1 MTVNYREVERTVE
14 FDPIDGWLYRVV
26 DTKYG
31 VLVKRTAEADRPMWS
46 HSILTQIYQPN
57 ANEFVPACRADNPWL
72 PNFAAGFAVVERQA
86 VSES

>member
-14 FDPIDGWLYRVV
+14 FDPIDGWVYRVV
-26 DTKYG
+26 DTEYG
-31 VLVKRTAEADRPMWS
+31 VLLKRTADADRPMWS

-72 PNFAAGFAVVERQA
+72 ADFAAALAVVERQA
-86 VSES
+86 ARQS

>member
-14 FDPIDGWLYRVV
+14 FDPIDGWVYRVV

-31 VLVKRTAEADRPMWS
+31 VLVKRTAEAGRPMWS

-72 PNFAAGFAVVERQA
+72 PSFADARSVVERQA
-86 VSES
+86 ARQS

>member
-14 FDPIDGWLYRVV
+14 FDPIDGWVYRVV
-26 DTKYG
+26 DTEYG
-31 VLVKRTAEADRPMWS
+31 VLVKRTAEAGRPMWS

-72 PNFAAGFAVVERQA
+72 PSFADALSVVERQA
-86 VSES
+86 ASQS